1 MEPKIIIVVGLA
13 ILAAAIGLGLIYFLT
28 SSSKSNMQNM
38 LDASSKESIGGV
50 VKDPE
55 IEKMK
60 LQVKNKAK
68 SASSVVSLEEKLF
81 RGGIFGEKGRA
92 DFYRWRM
99 LAPLI
104 LGPIMGL
111 GFGFYGGLQLGI
123 LGALLGG
130 GIGYQLPIS
139 WLDRKIASRSE
150 DIMFYLPL
158 VIEQISIG
166 VSSSLDVGPC
176 LQKVVQMADERDTH
190 NIVTEL
196 LKYAQNYIK
205 TGVPFEEAMVET
217 GKASGHTEL
226 KHAFMYLAQVAKHGG
241 EITRQLQELAES
253 VAGQRQAYIE
263 GRIKQLE
270 LKATGPVA
278 LVFVGFIIIIMTG
291 FGLKLGSAL

>member
-81 RGGIFGEKGRA
+81 RGGIFGEQGRA

>member
-1 MEPKIIIVVGLA
+1 VEPKIIIVVGLA

-81 RGGIFGEKGRA
+81 RGGIFGEQGRA